1 MRRCFFVQIPWE
13 LVASFA
19 VGLGL
24 LCLIG
29 YLLLVPMRFMWR
41 LAAGGVMGALALGL
55 VNLLGSLVGFS
66 VEINPFTAMAVGFLG
81 LPGAGMVIVL
91 QLLSLKECFGP
102 SDNWTPHTTM
112 LIDEPETVFRA
123 VPIVS
128 EGFKAFRGQVTS
140 LNLYEFWPTR
150 KVFSMPLNAENEG

>member
-1 MRRCFFVQIPWE
+1 MQIPWE

-41 LAAGGVMGALALGL
+41 LAAGCVMGALVLML
-55 VNLLGSLVGFS
+55 VNAFGALAGFH

-81 LPGAGMVIVL
+81 LPGAGLVVAL
-91 QLLSLKECFGP
+91 QLL
-102 SDNWTPHTTM
+102 
-112 LIDEPETVFRA
+112 I
-123 VPIVS
+123 
-128 EGFKAFRGQVTS
+128 
-140 LNLYEFWPTR
+140 
-150 KVFSMPLNAENEG
+150 

>member
-91 QLLSLKECFGP
+91 QLL
-102 SDNWTPHTTM
+102 M
-112 LIDEPETVFRA
+112 
-123 VPIVS
+123 
-128 EGFKAFRGQVTS
+128 
-140 LNLYEFWPTR
+140 
-150 KVFSMPLNAENEG
+150 